1 MPSVCE
7 TLDANRARCH
17 ERKGVFSVCVCV
29 CVCDSLF
36 GLVARHGEL
45 EAQVGEG
52 DGALLLEEPHA
63 KVLRVHVHLEN
74 SRDKIK
80 N

>member
-1 MPSVCE
+1 M
-7 TLDANRARCH
+7 
-17 ERKGVFSVCVCV
+17 